1 MALLEVK
8 NLSVFFRNSNGLASQ
23 AVKDVSF
30 EVEKGEILGIVGESG
45 SGKSVTALS
54 LLGLLPYPKAFHSS
68 NSSIRFEGRE
78 LIGDKKIQQIRGN
91 KIAFIFQEPMSSL
104 NPLHRVGKQISEA
117 LTLHRG
123 FSSKEAKKEV
133 LRLLKMTGIKNA
145 RQKMNAFPFELSGG
159 QRQRMMIAMAMA
171 NNPDILVAD
180 EPTTALDV
188 TVQKQIVD
196 LLLKLRENTGM
207 SIIFISHDL
216 RLVRKI
222 ANRVMVMKNGQVV
235 EQGEVEQVFNEP
247 QHEYTRSLISSF
259 YTLKNNNKISK
270 EIVMTAND
278 VTVEF
283 DLKKNFWGK
292 SLDKLKAVNQVSLVL
307 YRNETLGIVGESGSG
322 KTTLGLAIANLIK
335 HDGFVSF
342 ENIEEKQNII
352 QSSKS
357 FRKLVQ
363 IVFQDPYNSLNPR
376 MSVEEIVGEGL
387 EVHFPELSK
396 AEKRRWIIR
405 VLREVGLSDDVLNK
419 YPHEFSGGQRQR
431 IAIARALIL
440 KPKILILDEPTSAL
454 DATIQKQVLQLLNQI
469 QEQREISYIF
479 ISHDMAAIRAVA
491 DRIGVMKDGQ
501 LVEIGPSDEILRRPR
516 HEYTRELISAAL

>member
-8 NLSVFFRNSNGLASQ
+8 NLSVFFRNSNGLATQ

-30 EVEKGEILGIVGESG
+30 AVERGEVLGIVGESG

-68 NSSIRFEGRE
+68 NSSVLLQGRE

-104 NPLHRVGKQISEA
+104 NPLHRIEKQISEA
-117 LTLHRG
+117 LILHRG
-123 FSSKEAKKEV
+123 FSAKEAKREV
-133 LRLLKMTGIKNA
+133 LRLLKMTGIRNA
-145 RQKMNAFPFELSGG
+145 HRRMKAFPFELSGG
-159 QRQRMMIAMAMA
+159 QRQRVMIAMAMA
-171 NNPDILVAD
+171 NNPEILVAD

-196 LLLKLRENTGM
+196 LLLKLREKTGM

-216 RLVRKI
+216 RLVRKM
-222 ANRVMVMKNGQVV
+222 ANRVLVMKNGQVV
-235 EQGEVEQVFNEP
+235 EQGLVEDVFDNP
-247 QHEYTRSLISSF
+247 QNNYTKTLISSF
-259 YTLKNNNKISK
+259 YSLKSNNNSSK
-270 EIVMTAND
+270 DIVMTAKD
-278 VTVEF
+278 VSVEF
-283 DLKKNFWGK
+283 VLKKNFWGNVVE
-292 SLDKLKAVNQVSLVL
+292 KLTAVNHVSLEL

-342 ENIEEKQNII
+342 ENIDEKQNVI

-357 FRKLVQ
+357 FRKMVQ

-376 MSVEEIVGEGL
+376 MSVADIVGEGL
-387 EVHFPELSK
+387 EVHFPELDK
-396 AEKRRWIIR
+396 EDKRRWIVK
-405 VLREVGLSDDVLNK
+405 VLKEVGLSEEALTK

-431 IAIARALIL
+431 IAIARALVL

-454 DATIQKQVLQLLNQI
+454 DVTIQKQVLTLLNRI
-469 QEQREISYIF
+469 QEQRGISYIF
-479 ISHDMAAIRAVA
+479 ISHDMAAIRAMS
-491 DRIGVMKDGQ
+491 DRIGVMKDGC
-501 LVEIGPSDEILRRPR
+501 LIEVGPSDEVLRYPR
-516 HEYTRELISAAL
+516 NKYTQELISAAL

>member
-8 NLSVFFRNSNGLASQ
+8 NLSVFFRNSNGLAMQ

-30 EVEKGEILGIVGESG
+30 KVERGEVLGIVGESG

-68 NSSIRFEGRE
+68 NSSVLLQGRE

-104 NPLHRVGKQISEA
+104 NPLHRIEKQISEA
-117 LTLHRG
+117 LHRG
-123 FSSKEAKKEV
+123 FSAKEAKREV

-145 RQKMNAFPFELSGG
+145 RRRMKAFPFELSGG
-159 QRQRMMIAMAMA
+159 QRQRVMIAMAMA
-171 NNPDILVAD
+171 NNPEILVAD

-196 LLLKLRENTGM
+196 LLLKLREKTGM

-216 RLVRKI
+216 RLVRKM
-222 ANRVMVMKNGQVV
+222 ANRVLVMKNGQVV
-235 EQGEVEQVFNEP
+235 EQGLVGDVFDNS
-247 QHEYTRSLISSF
+247 QNDYTKTLISSF
-259 YTLKNNNKISK
+259 CSLKNNNNSSK
-270 EIVMTAND
+270 DIVMTAKD
-278 VTVEF
+278 VSVEF
-283 DLKKNFWGK
+283 VLKKNFWGNVTE
-292 SLDKLKAVNQVSLVL
+292 KLTAVNHVSLEL

-342 ENIEEKQNII
+342 ENIDEKQNII

-357 FRKLVQ
+357 FRKMVQ

-376 MSVEEIVGEGL
+376 MSVADIVGEGL
-387 EVHFPELSK
+387 EVHFPELDK
-396 AEKRRWIIR
+396 EDKHRWIVK
-405 VLREVGLSDDVLNK
+405 VLKEVGLSEEALTK

-431 IAIARALIL
+431 IAIARALVL

-454 DATIQKQVLQLLNQI
+454 DVTIQKQVLTLLNRI
-469 QEQREISYIF
+469 QEQRGISYIF
-479 ISHDMAAIRAVA
+479 ISHDMAAIRAMS
-491 DRIGVMKDGQ
+491 DRIGVMKDGC
-501 LVEIGPSDEILRRPR
+501 LIEVGPSDEVLRYPR
-516 HEYTRELISAAL
+516 NKYTQELISAAL